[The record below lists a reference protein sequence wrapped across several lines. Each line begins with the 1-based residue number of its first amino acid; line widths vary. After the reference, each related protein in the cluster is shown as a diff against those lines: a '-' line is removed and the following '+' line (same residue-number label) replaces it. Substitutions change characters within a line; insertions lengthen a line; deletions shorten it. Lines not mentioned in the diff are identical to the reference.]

1 MNRRK
6 LSTPISCGTLII
18 ILFLMPLFITG
29 QYTFHILI
37 MVGINIVLACSLR
50 LIATTGQF
58 SLCHGGMTS
67 VGAYTSALLV
77 TKLGLSSW
85 VALPLAGL
93 MAMSIAL
100 IVAYPFTRLKGIYFA
115 MVTVF
120 LGEVISLT
128 AEQWRSLTGGVAGII
143 DIPHPNPVII
153 FGLLIADFSSKV
165 DFYYFILI
173 LVLVTLLILYA
184 IESSPIGMSFLS
196 IKQEEYLAESV
207 GINSTKFKVIAFSTG
222 AFFAG
227 IAGAFY
233 SHFVT
238 AITADTFGFFLS
250 IYVAIYMIVGGTSM
264 FYGPILGAIVLTAVP
279 ELARGLKEFVP
290 FVFAGVLMIIIFFLP
305 EGLVGLPRLLIK
317 IRKDRYSNA

>member
-1 MNRRK
+1 M
-6 LSTPISCGTLII
+6 
-18 ILFLMPLFITG
+18 
-29 QYTFHILI
+29 
-37 MVGINIVLACSLR
+37 SL
-50 LIATTGQF
+50 
-58 SLCHGGMTS
+58 
-67 VGAYTSALLV
+67 GAYTSALLV
-77 TKLGLSSW
+77 TKVGLSSW
-85 VALPLAGL
+85 IALPLAGL
-93 MAMSIAL
+93 MAMGIAL
-100 IVAYPFTRLKGIYFA
+100 IVAYPFTRLRGIYFT

-120 LGEVISLT
+120 FAEVISLT
-128 AEQWRSLTGGVAGII
+128 AEQWRSLTGGVSGII
-143 DIPHPNPVII
+143 DIPHPNPIGI

-173 LVLVTLLILYA
+173 LVLVTLIILYA

-207 GINSTKFKVIAFSTG
+207 GINSTRFKVIAFGIG

-250 IYVAIYMIVGGTSM
+250 IYVVIYMIVGGASR
-264 FYGPILGAIVLTAVP
+264 FYGPILGAVVLTVIP

-290 FVFAGVLMIIIFFLP
+290 FVFAGVLMVIIFFLP
-305 EGLVGLPRLLIK
+305 EGLVDLPKLFIK
-317 IRKDRYSNA
+317 IHKGRYRNA